1 FESAVSDTNLIAV
14 CFLWRIV
21 AVAKI
26 VYRSGKLSDGSSVF
40 LRMRA
45 TSATSSAEG
54 DRGGKGRTSTCK
66 DVRKE
71 MMYTK
76 YPRPLKASGQSC
88 VDSMECAD
96 YCCREVR
103 GHRSR
108 YYVCGTPF
116 DEFMTYTCVK
126 MSRSENDVLD
136 HLI

>member
-1 FESAVSDTNLIAV
+1 MDITASNTACELTVVIAATSRSPSCCNYCVSLPTFDRLGSSWV
-14 CFLWRIV
+14 EVLE
-21 AVAKI
+21 
-26 VYRSGKLSDGSSVF
+26 LSDRLVSKRLNDIRS
-40 LRMRA
+40 
-45 TSATSSAEG
+45 
-54 DRGGKGRTSTCK
+54 
-66 DVRKE
+66 
-71 MMYTK
+71 
-76 YPRPLKASGQSC
+76 QSC